1 MSTCYIVGAGDF
13 YGSFE
18 KKHTDLVIAADGGYD
33 TLLRLGISPDLII
46 GDMDS
51 ITTPATAE
59 RIVFPTKKD
68 ETDTHLAYL
77 EGVRR
82 GYTDFVILG
91 GVGGR
96 DDHTF
101 ANYSLLIYAR
111 KNGHTAT
118 LIGEKCDV
126 FAIRNEKISI
136 CSEEYMHFSAFAY
149 GGEAHGVTI
158 RGLEYEADDITLTPD
173 FPLAVSNRF
182 IGKEASIEVTDG
194 TLLLMLEKR

>member
-1 MSTCYIVGAGDF
+1 MSICYIVGAGEF

-18 KKHTDLVIAADGGYD
+18 KKNGDLVVAADGGCD

-51 ITTPATAE
+51 IESSTSAE

-82 GYTDFVILG
+82 GYNDFIIFG

-101 ANYSLLIYAR
+101 ANYSLLVYA
-111 KNGHTAT
+111 KNRGHRIT
-118 LIGEKCDV
+118 LIGEKCDI
-126 FAIRNEKISI
+126 FAMKNEQISLI
-136 CSEEYMHFSAFAY
+136 SESGMHFSAFAF
-149 GGEAHGVTI
+149 GGDSHGVSI
-158 RGLEYEADDITLTPD
+158 KSLEYEADDITLTPE

-182 IGKEASIEVTDG
+182 IGKEALITVKDG
-194 TLLLMLEKR
+194 TLLVMVEKR